1 MKDLDEVKGR
11 MQVKHIGVGK
21 SSEKFNRIPSA
32 LSAFTR
38 VTLTLSKGWETSPIL
53 KERGWQEAIA
63 MVEKF
68 RNMKEFKKNGE
79 EETHKTERNQQV
91 QEGTGVQ
98 ETQTSNTHRSE
109 GSTENRQQKRQE
121 Y

>member
-1 MKDLDEVKGR
+1 MKDLDEVKGK

-38 VTLTLSKGWETSPIL
+38 VTPTDERSRNLDHSMFSLRIL
-53 KERGWQEAIA
+53 N
-63 MVEKF
+63 V
-68 RNMKEFKKNGE
+68 
-79 EETHKTERNQQV
+79 V
-91 QEGTGVQ
+91 QSSTARLQ
-98 ETQTSNTHRSE
+98 HTTF
-109 GSTENRQQKRQE
+109 STECVVTL